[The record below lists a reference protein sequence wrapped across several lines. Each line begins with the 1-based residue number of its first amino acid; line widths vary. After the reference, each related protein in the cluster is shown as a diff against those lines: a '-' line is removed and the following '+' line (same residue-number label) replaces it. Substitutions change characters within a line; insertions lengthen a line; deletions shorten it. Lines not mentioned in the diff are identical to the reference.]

1 MAPSQSTLDLACPCG
16 HRETV
21 PASAAGLTLECPK
34 CGRNMMVLLATP
46 QGEAL
51 ADIAVIER
59 LTGRKFTP
67 VSEGAHALAP
77 LSYLA
82 LLSVAPLAAL
92 GAIVHWGNWWPAGAA
107 YPLIG
112 VFWFVGIVIAR
123 WGVTRNPA

>member
-1 MAPSQSTLDLACPCG
+1 MAPSQTTLDLACPCG

-34 CGRNMMVLLATP
+34 CGRNLMVPLAVRSS
-46 QGEAL
+46 ESLEDVAL
-51 ADIAVIER
+51 VER

-67 VSEGAHALAP
+67 VSDGAHALAP
-77 LSYLA
+77 LGYLA
-82 LLSVAPLAAL
+82 LISVAPLAAL
-92 GAIVHWGNWWPAGAA
+92 GAMVHWGNWWPAGAA

-123 WGVTRNPA
+123 AGMTRSAS